1 MKLRFTLPGKSI
13 PTDAMRDFAEKYIDQ
28 ITDAMGDYETLRSLS
43 VVVKVRNNG
52 QVKLELTA
60 VSEKNTYRRELVG
73 EDYYD
78 VLPRATNEIEDAIYR
93 HRDVLS
99 SKRKKIGRHK
109 KANLIEETRKVYEPE
124 KEEDKEP
131 LINTKKIDYTFMSI
145 DAAIA
150 ELEKVGYDF
159 FLFGD
164 EITGN
169 PRVIYHRQDGGY
181 GILEA

>member
-1 MKLRFTLPGKSI
+1 MKLRFTLPGKSM
-13 PTDAMRDFAEKYIDQ
+13 PTSAMRDFAEKYVEQ
-28 ITDAMGDYETLRSLS
+28 IQEAMGEYETLRSLS

-60 VSEKNTYRRELVG
+60 ASEKNTYRRELVG

-78 VLPRATNEIEDAIYR
+78 VLPRATNEIEDAIYK
-93 HRDVLS
+93 HRDVLN
-99 SKRKKIGRHK
+99 SKRKKIGRQK
-109 KANLIEETRKVYEPE
+109 ENLIEETRKAYEGE
-124 KEEDKEP
+124 KEEYNEP
-131 LINTKKIDYTFMSI
+131 LVNTKKIDYTFMSV

-164 EITGN
+164 EVTGN

>member
-1 MKLRFTLPGKSI
+1 MKIRITLPNKSLA
-13 PTDAMRDFAEKYIDQ
+13 TDAMRDFAEQHIDQ
-28 ITDAMGDYETLRSLS
+28 ITDAMGDHETLQSLAI
-43 VVVKVRNNG
+43 VVKIRNNG
-52 QVKLELTA
+52 QIKLELTA

-73 EDYYD
+73 KDYYE
-78 VLPRATNEIEDAIYR
+78 VLPKAFGEIEDAIYR
-93 HRDVLS
+93 HRS
-99 SKRKKIGRHK
+99 RIKSKRKKNGRNSK
-109 KANLIEETRKVYEPE
+109 EQFIEEIVKTNKPE
-124 KEEDKEP
+124 ENKYNEP
-131 LINTKKIDYTFMSI
+131 LINTKKIDYTFMSV

-164 EITGN
+164 EVTGN